1 MCPMSPEER
10 HLRLDL
16 DRSVRRIRSALA
28 RCPALD
34 VISAAEVA
42 TAESVLARA
51 GEALH
56 DALAD
61 TAALEQL
68 QSVSEESVLVTTS
81 SRMALA
87 VVEQVLALLAA
98 ELDGRGQVA

>member
-1 MCPMSPEER
+1 MCPMSPDER
-10 HLRLDL
+10 DLRQGL
-16 DRSVRRIRSALA
+16 DRSVRQIRSALA

-34 VISAAEVA
+34 VISPADVA
-42 TAESVLARA
+42 TAESVLAQA
-51 GEALH
+51 GEAPH
-56 DALAD
+56 DALAC

-68 QSVSEESVLVTTS
+68 QAVSEESVLVTTS

-87 VVEQVLALLAA
+87 VVDEVLALLAA